1 MKERASASARRRP
14 VNAIDSDFT
23 PRPQREQKPTSKN
36 EACIDVSDIGRGV
49 GFTTAVQISISL
61 NDALQPLQNEIE
73 GDYDQ
78 RLYDALWAA
87 HFKLSLD
94 QSPSAT
100 FNFTFPRKDWKTEE
114 VSEANLRLRV
124 EAQKQVVLL
133 GLLEDF

>member
-1 MKERASASARRRP
+1 MSTQLTL
-14 VNAIDSDFT
+14 DFT
-23 PRPQREQKPTSKN
+23 PRPQREQQPIIEN
-36 EACIDVSDIGRGV
+36 EAWLDVSDIARGV
-49 GFTTAVQISISL
+49 GFTTTVQVSISL

-94 QSPSAT
+94 QSQSAT
-100 FNFTFPRKDWKTEE
+100 FNFTFPRKDRKTEE
-114 VSEANLRLRV
+114 VSEVSLRLRV